1 MLSRVGVE
9 GEHQLHLLYLSHC
22 KQQRLVGYASA
33 PQSHRIYVL

>member
-1 MLSRVGVE
+1 MLSRVGVD
-9 GEHQLHLLYLSHC
+9 GEYQLHLLYLSHC